1 MPLGHP
7 AAVELGDVGDIA
19 VGPQVQ
25 ALALDSA
32 PHAVDGVALDLTL
45 CDDGLKAEGVIVR
58 DSGLLRLLR
67 RAGVPHHLQIAVA
80 DGVVVVDGE
89 GHGLALVAHILIDI
103 AHQERGGVRVQIA
116 VLRADLVELLEDRLL
131 DFDLLR
137 HVLNDEVSVL
147 AGLFERRRVMDAAAD
162 SVGLVLCELPLF
174 DEVSEPLI
182 DLILAGVDRRLRAA
196 VAGHVLAVERVAES
210 DHRPLSANADNGYVF
225 DVIYFRHIAPLK
237 FRREELL
244 RLRCDD
250 GSITRHR

>member
-1 MPLGHP
+1 M
-7 AAVELGDVGDIA
+7 
-19 VGPQVQ
+19 
-25 ALALDSA
+25 
-32 PHAVDGVALDLTL
+32 
-45 CDDGLKAEGVIVR
+45 R

-116 VLRADLVELLEDRLL
+116 VLRGDLVELLEDRCL

-147 AGLFERRRVMDAAAD
+147 AGLFERRRVMDAVAD

-174 DEVSEPLI
+174 NEVSEPLI
-182 DLILAGVDRRLRAA
+182 DLILAGVDRRLPCGCSP
-196 VAGHVLAVERVAES
+196 VTFL
-210 DHRPLSANADNGYVF
+210 P
-225 DVIYFRHIAPLK
+225 
-237 FRREELL
+237 
-244 RLRCDD
+244 
-250 GSITRHR
+250 

>member
-1 MPLGHP
+1 M
-7 AAVELGDVGDIA
+7 
-19 VGPQVQ
+19 
-25 ALALDSA
+25 
-32 PHAVDGVALDLTL
+32 
-45 CDDGLKAEGVIVR
+45 R

-162 SVGLVLCELPLF
+162 SVASSF
-174 DEVSEPLI
+174 VSFP
-182 DLILAGVDRRLRAA
+182 
-196 VAGHVLAVERVAES
+196 S
-210 DHRPLSANADNGYVF
+210 SM
-225 DVIYFRHIAPLK
+225 K
-237 FRREELL
+237 
-244 RLRCDD
+244 
-250 GSITRHR
+250 

>member
-1 MPLGHP
+1 M
-7 AAVELGDVGDIA
+7 
-19 VGPQVQ
+19 
-25 ALALDSA
+25 
-32 PHAVDGVALDLTL
+32 
-45 CDDGLKAEGVIVR
+45 R

-131 DFDLLR
+131 DFNLLR
-137 HVLNDEVSVL
+137 HVLNDEVGVL

-162 SVGLVLCELPLF
+162 SVGLVLCQLPLF
-174 DEVSEPLI
+174 NEVSEPLV

-210 DHRPLSANADNGYVF
+210 DHRPLRANADNGYVF